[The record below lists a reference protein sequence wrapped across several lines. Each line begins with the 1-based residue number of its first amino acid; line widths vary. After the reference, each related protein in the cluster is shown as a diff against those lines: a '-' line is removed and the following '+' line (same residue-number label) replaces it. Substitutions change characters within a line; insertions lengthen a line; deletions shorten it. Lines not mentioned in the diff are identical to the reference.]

1 MKLFFLGLIDI
12 IAGLWEAIAD
22 AGQEFLDLCRGRIE
36 GDEGQ
41 LYLLIDDGEE
51 QTSIPVSRLG
61 EFILEEPEPSE
72 STEAQYDIISFPLMD
87 ALDFD
92 DAPSDADIQSL
103 KPDDKVLL
111 ASNHEGFWVSL
122 TEVSDGMF
130 KGVIQGAPQKNGYR
144 QWGEVEFA
152 SHHIFQFQ
160 NAVQSP

>member
-87 ALDFD
+87 ALDSD
-92 DAPSDADIQSL
+92 DAPSDLEIQSL
-103 KPDDKVLL
+103 SPDDKVLL
-111 ASNHEGFWVSL
+111 ESNNERFWVSL
-122 TEVSDGMF
+122 TEVSDGSF
-130 KGVIQGAPQKNGYR
+130 KGIIQGSPLQNGYW
-144 QWGEVEFA
+144 QGAEVEFA

-160 NAVQSP
+160 SAVQNP